1 MRPGARL
8 LVYLTGPSRFDESLR
23 MTRNYILDETTVQKK
38 LERMALEIVENN
50 LDEQELI
57 LIGIR
62 DNGSV
67 IARTIQV
74 HLEKLSSIPTRL
86 LHLSLDKRH
95 PGAID
100 LSESIDF
107 NDKSIILIDDVANSG
122 KTMLY
127 ALQPLLQFYPKKIET
142 LALVERSHKA
152 FPVHT
157 DYVGIS
163 LATTLQDHIYVEVE
177 GERVTG
183 AYII

>member
-1 MRPGARL
+1 MNRK
-8 LVYLTGPSRFDESLR
+8 
-23 MTRNYILDETTVQKK
+23 YILDEQTVQKK
-38 LERMALEIVENN
+38 LERMTLEIVEDN
-50 LDEQELI
+50 LDEQELV

-67 IARTIQV
+67 IAGAIQR
-74 HLEKLSSIPTRL
+74 HLQQWPQIRTRL
-86 LHLSLDKRH
+86 VHLSLDKKN
-95 PGAID
+95 PGEII
-100 LSESIDF
+100 LSEQVDIRG
-107 NDKSIILIDDVANSG
+107 KAVLLIDDVANSG

-127 ALQPLLQFYPKKIET
+127 ALQPIVAQHPAKIQT

-157 DYVGIS
+157 DYVGVS

-177 GERVTG
+177 GDRVTG